1 MPAFLFSL
9 NCNLLEG
16 YFPRI
21 FIMYCIVSQLLGVFQ
36 VLQILVDAFV
46 SIEVDTCYL
55 GFLKGLE
62 LNHKYMFMRL
72 SRGERERRG
81 DLFHSMTAEVN
92 VREISVL
99 CSCCTCKACAFI
111 TLFLVDLNASLP
123 PDVRWKIIRVERE
136 SSLELPW

>member
-55 GFLKGLE
+55 GFSRD
-62 LNHKYMFMRL
+62 LNHKYMLMRL
-72 SRGERERRG
+72 SRGEGE
-81 DLFHSMTAEVN
+81 
-92 VREISVL
+92 
-99 CSCCTCKACAFI
+99 
-111 TLFLVDLNASLP
+111 
-123 PDVRWKIIRVERE
+123 W
-136 SSLELPW
+136 